1 MSESMVKVVPTP
13 NPDAYMFR
21 VFENLVATGT
31 YEFLRNSDL
40 SSSPL
45 AQKIFT
51 LDDVALILITPR
63 FITIRK
69 HPESDWHPLTSR
81 ICDLLIQFLSASEM
95 AVFETPQTK
104 NLDSEARSEVEQ
116 KILELL
122 EEEVRPALAQDGG
135 DVVFRGFTDG
145 IVQLEL
151 IGACGTCPSS
161 TSTLKHG
168 IQNLLIEEIPEVLAV
183 ESI

>member
-31 YEFLRNSDL
+31 YEFLPNSDL

-104 NLDSEARSEVEQ
+104 TLSSEARSEVEQ

-122 EEEVRPALAQDGG
+122 EEEVRPAHRDAPSPRAA
-135 DVVFRGFTDG
+135 RGLRG
-145 IVQLEL
+145 HAPCAAAA
-151 IGACGTCPSS
+151 GAGARLRRRAPRY
-161 TSTLKHG
+161 KDR
-168 IQNLLIEEIPEVLAV
+168 
-183 ESI
+183 